1 MQKVY
6 IRKLEEARHKINSV
20 ELIFRNESGVYES
33 ENLMI
38 ALPHIVVASKDF
50 DDEIVRYER

>member
-1 MQKVY
+1 MQKGY

-20 ELIFRNESGVYES
+20 ELIFRNESGVYE
-33 ENLMI
+33 NLMI